1 MIQEILFNVREDW
14 DNLGFDYPLSD
25 EPNIILQSRK
35 RIIIFI
41 FDPTKADHPQVVVK
55 LYRDKSESNR
65 LSGYIQHVQDVRAE
79 ADILLKETI
88 PYMKVFYLQDRI
100 PGVIEKGLPGRP
112 INVLFNIQESEF
124 HAFAEWLLHFQK
136 EVENKFGI
144 ISCGFIEALKKK
156 LAVQYNIDPEL
167 LSLVDQILQPLKG
180 LDANTACAVGDTHP
194 SNILFNKGKIS
205 GVIDWEGT
213 SFDKFL
219 FYDWFQFELSV
230 AQEYIKVKSPS
241 INQTE
246 QVNRAF
252 ELLFDPSNTKLG
264 RFLDRQTDFYLNS
277 AGLPSDLK
285 LSLFIL
291 FLIDY
296 YWIANKN
303 IVVRNILSRTQENAF
318 ML

>member
-1 MIQEILFNVREDW
+1 MIKEILFNVREDW

-65 LSGYIQHVQDVRAE
+65 LSGYVQHVQGVRAK

-88 PYMKVFYLQDRI
+88 PYMKEFNLQDRI

-136 EVENKFGI
+136 EVENKLEN
-144 ISCGFIEALKKK
+144 ISYEFIEALKKK
-156 LAVQYNIDPEL
+156 LTVQYNIDPEL
-167 LSLVDQILQPLKG
+167 FQVDQILQPLTG
-180 LDANTACAVGDTHP
+180 LETNTVYAVGDTHP
-194 SNILFNKGKIS
+194 SNILIHKGKIS

-213 SFDKFL
+213 SFNKL
-219 FYDWFQFELSV
+219 RFYDWFQFELSV

-246 QVNRAF
+246 RVNLAF
-252 ELLFDPSNTKLG
+252 ELIFDPSNTKLG
-264 RFLDRQTDFYLNS
+264 EFLDRQTDFYLNS

-285 LSLFIL
+285 LSLFLL

-296 YWIANKN
+296 YWIANKD
-303 IVVRNILSRTQENAF
+303 IVIRNFLIRTKKNHF
-318 ML
+318 

>member
-1 MIQEILFNVREDW
+1 MIQEILFNVREVW
-14 DNLGFDYPLSD
+14 VNFGFDYPLSD

-35 RIIIFI
+35 RIIFLI

-55 LYRDKSESNR
+55 LYRDKKESNR
-65 LSGYIQHVQDVRAE
+65 LNGYVRNVQEVRTG
-79 ADILLKETI
+79 ADILIKETI
-88 PYMKVFYLQDRI
+88 PYMKVFHLHDRL

-124 HAFAEWLLHFQK
+124 HAFSEWLLHFQK
-136 EVENKFGI
+136 EVENKLEI
-144 ISCGFIEALKKK
+144 ISFELVEALKKK

-167 LSLVDQILQPLKG
+167 LFQVDQILQPLIG
-180 LDANTACAVGDTHP
+180 LETNTACAIGDTHP

-230 AQEYIKVKSPS
+230 AQEYIKAKSPS
-241 INQTE
+241 LNQYE
-246 QVNRAF
+246 RVNHAF
-252 ELLFDPSNTKLG
+252 ELIFDPSNTKLG
-264 RFLDRQTDFYLNS
+264 RFLNRQTDFYLSS

-296 YWIANKN
+296 YWIANKD
-303 IVVRNILSRTQENAF
+303 IVIRNFLIRTKKNHF
-318 ML
+318 

>member
-1 MIQEILFNVREDW
+1 MIKEILFNVREDW

-55 LYRDKSESNR
+55 LYRDKTESNR
-65 LSGYIQHVQDVRAE
+65 LNGYVRNVQDVRTG
-79 ADILLKETI
+79 ADILTKETI
-88 PYMKVFYLQDRI
+88 PYMKVFYLHDRL

-136 EVENKFGI
+136 EVENKLEN
-144 ISCGFIEALKKK
+144 ISYEFIEALKKK

-167 LSLVDQILQPLKG
+167 FQVDQILQPLTG
-180 LDANTACAVGDTHP
+180 LETNTVYAVGDTHP
-194 SNILFNKGKIS
+194 SNILIHKGKIS

-213 SFDKFL
+213 SFNKL
-219 FYDWFQFELSV
+219 RFYDWFQFELSV

-246 QVNRAF
+246 RVNLAF
-252 ELLFDPSNTKLG
+252 ELIFDPSNTKLG
-264 RFLDRQTDFYLNS
+264 EFLDRQTDFYLNS

-285 LSLFIL
+285 LSLFLL

-296 YWIANKN
+296 YWIANKD
-303 IVVRNILSRTQENAF
+303 IVIRNFLIRTKKNHF
-318 ML
+318 